1 MVILHITLSWA
12 ALGLKHTRSWLPHSC
27 EETVKEAPECM
38 NDVVKN
44 VQEELVEVNL
54 SDEGKEKMVKISK
67 ALSEGKKRKLVALL
81 KVCLGI

>member
-1 MVILHITLSWA
+1 
-12 ALGLKHTRSWLPHSC
+12 
-27 EETVKEAPECM
+27 M

-54 SDEGKEKMVKISK
+54 NDEGKEKMVKISK
-67 ALSEGKKRKLVALL
+67 GLSEGKKRKLVALL